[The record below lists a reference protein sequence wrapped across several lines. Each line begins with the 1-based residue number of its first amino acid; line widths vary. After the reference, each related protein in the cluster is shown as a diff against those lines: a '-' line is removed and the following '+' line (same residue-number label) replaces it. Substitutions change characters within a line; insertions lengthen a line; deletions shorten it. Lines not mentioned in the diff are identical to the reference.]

1 MEPWLDSLSEDWK
14 SEQRSS
20 SPVPS
25 LPSSRIHGSV
35 VLSSSQSRIPHLAN
49 NMRQDST
56 TGSFLRHRSTHGRA
70 RQSGRPILRER
81 SASKLNLPATFGSQ
95 KTSSLPRRTS
105 SAFSESQNSVQ
116 HHSVREKATLAET
129 PEWKKRLA
137 AGEDVNSDGF
147 DLFSPSK
154 LEAVFKQPNSSQL
167 HSDKDADPT
176 EAGFNRK
183 PFNVPSSNPFLEQYS
198 SYRGTTRTR
207 VNLEVLEELNEDEEP
222 EQYGLSAV
230 SSDVVKNGSLRG
242 LVKQR
247 VQSLERTED
256 PRSGQSSRNI
266 SSAEDHRWNTS
277 SGLEELKN
285 EFISPVTESKQ
296 NSIRNT
302 VLRNPLDL
310 DVQALQGKLQ
320 QACLEDDARPSSSA
334 SDSYI
339 DYARKD
345 DTEQPLHDEPL
356 PDLTSQSLPDDLS
369 MGTQVFETNGGFINS
384 RRGGRS
390 NEASFHR
397 KSLSLSQEHSRL
409 DSNTRPDI
417 QINSSPPLHSRHFDE
432 SIEDS
437 RISVSAPATP
447 QDTSVVHHTD
457 SHLRPTS
464 SGSPLKLFGNRDT
477 YTNNKL
483 MRILSHF
490 EEPVSSPGQP
500 GPEDLA
506 EGDQEH
512 ALRMSQ
518 FGQGQLDGFGF
529 EQNVRKPSPIQP
541 TGVKPED
548 RIFIPIESEHRLT
561 VTAVQEHTVER
572 VELAGAEKDRTT
584 KRRKT
589 LLEEEILPQGY
600 ESEAKVS
607 ELEETATLAGK
618 KRKDARPGTEGVPAD
633 PDVLASRDF
642 LRPKSTRKSSVSRVP
657 STPNAEPDDVPNS
670 NQAANEDLTEALAAE
685 LATFTQGAVEVN
697 NDSRKA
703 SLATRDYM
711 EEANKVM
718 QFIRSRG
725 KPKPAATIPE
735 IREPTEMSEI
745 NPDSIL
751 DLDLDAE
758 STKDDFSR
766 PPSRD
771 HTPKPAVDRRH
782 ARHDSR
788 TASYLRKYRD
798 EDDLDALGG
807 TSVFGTLATATNK
820 VQSEVV
826 ETFAVEE
833 IQESDPPNMRILNP
847 SETMRK
853 RKYSSS
859 TVGQDPTLNLQS
871 AAHNSGHSSTQHSFP
886 TQSSASG
893 NKGVISSG
901 SVSIPDNIGT
911 MTFDHEKKIWVKKM
925 SGSKP
930 QSRREQQ
937 TSTEPDPFED
947 IPDLSIDEQQ
957 ELQAKARAS
966 KLAGPQENEHAT
978 EDEAQNNKNNLPT
991 PPKTSPV
998 TAASVEER
1006 DMAVSEAEDN
1016 TVEIIRSSLRS
1027 KTSEHEA
1034 NLHNGIP
1041 SKPPSQLKDDRRQAR
1056 VVTIAFSSPVV
1067 SGVNYANLSEEDFS
1081 ELPREE
1087 DLPLDDSEI
1096 HLEDEDREDIT
1107 RQRSTTAPMLP
1118 HIKLGSVPVLD
1129 HEQANN
1135 FQPRTISPILEDD
1148 EEQLDPRLSLIHV
1161 KQSKVVTPA
1170 PNRSIAKLQKG
1181 ANKASSILCLTPL
1194 SDFSVHQLDRSKDL
1208 DQSYVE
1214 ERKHPHALRQA
1225 HGSLALAVDELV
1237 KAITD
1242 AAPDELFWDQLRSLD
1257 LAPSSVSSV
1266 HSLKEY
1272 CPVLEELAMPGNPIS
1287 QLGGLPTSL
1296 RVLDIHQSMVNDLS
1310 SWGHLQNLQY
1320 LDVSSCQLESLEAFS
1335 SLVHLRKLKANNN
1348 RISNIDG
1355 ILDLDGLLEL
1365 ELSNNEMTHVDFQG
1379 CGLSRL
1385 KKLDLSQNQLEDITN
1400 LSLLPGLDELDVSHN
1415 AIRSFSQTEQMALW
1429 KLEIAHNEL
1438 EVFGLKHMAAL
1449 RYLDLDCN
1457 KIKALHG
1464 LSSAYHLEFLS
1475 LREQREKST
1484 IVESVLSTPNECRH
1498 IRLSSNSVV
1507 NGTFILPAAPQNNL
1521 RELEI
1526 AACGITDLPE
1536 RFGLF
1541 FPNCRYLNANF
1552 NAIKDVGPLRKMV
1565 HLNTLL
1571 LARNRIQKLRRT
1583 CLVMS
1588 RLPSLKQIDLRDNPL
1603 TVGFYS
1609 PATGHVHPCEAR
1621 YRLPA
1626 GSDAEDATWM
1636 KVLDEITGL
1645 KRRTIELLLAEH
1657 CKELVHLDGLAL
1669 QRERLV
1675 AHDETWTR
1683 LTSKGVLLKRTPGVI
1698 NEVGSQGGCGGGA
1711 NDGGF
1716 AQQAPRA
1723 NDEDVFDG

>member
-1 MEPWLDSLSEDWK
+1 
-14 SEQRSS
+14 
-20 SPVPS
+20 
-25 LPSSRIHGSV
+25 
-35 VLSSSQSRIPHLAN
+35 
-49 NMRQDST
+49 
-56 TGSFLRHRSTHGRA
+56 
-70 RQSGRPILRER
+70 
-81 SASKLNLPATFGSQ
+81 
-95 KTSSLPRRTS
+95 
-105 SAFSESQNSVQ
+105 
-116 HHSVREKATLAET
+116 VREKATLAET

-137 AGEDVNSDGF
+137 AGEAVHSDGF

-154 LEAVFKQPNSSQL
+154 LEGVFKQPNSSQL
-167 HSDKDADPT
+167 HSDKDADPAET
-176 EAGFNRK
+176 SFNRK
-183 PFNVPSSNPFLEQYS
+183 PFNLPASNPFLEQYS

-207 VNLEVLEELNEDEEP
+207 LNLEVLEEVNEDEEP
-222 EQYGLSAV
+222 ERHDFSAV
-230 SSDVVKNGSLRG
+230 SSDVVQNGSLRG

-247 VQSLERTED
+247 VQSFERAED
-256 PRSGQSSRNI
+256 TRSGQSSPRDVA
-266 SSAEDHRWNTS
+266 SAQDHRWNTS
-277 SGLEELKN
+277 SGLEELRN
-285 EFISPVTESKQ
+285 EFISPVTVSKQ

-302 VLRNPLDL
+302 VLRNSLDL
-310 DVQALQGKLQ
+310 DVQALQSKLQ
-320 QACLEDDARPSSSA
+320 EACSEDEARPSSSA

-345 DTEQPLHDEPL
+345 DADQAFKDEPL

-390 NEASFHR
+390 NEASFLR
-397 KSLSLSQEHSRL
+397 KSLSLSQEPSRL
-409 DSNTRPDI
+409 ESNTRPDI
-417 QINSSPPLHSRHFDE
+417 QINSSPPQHSRQFNE
-432 SIEDS
+432 SIEHS

-457 SHLRPTS
+457 SHLRPMS

-490 EEPVSSPGQP
+490 EEPNSSH
-500 GPEDLA
+500 GPLEA
-506 EGDQEH
+506 EEIAGEDQEL

-518 FGQGQLDGFGF
+518 FGQGELDGFGF

-541 TGVKPED
+541 TMVKPED
-548 RIFIPIESEHRLT
+548 RIFRPLESDKRLLI
-561 VTAVQEHTVER
+561 AAAQEHAADSVD
-572 VELAGAEKDRTT
+572 LSGAEKDRTT

-589 LLEEEILPQGY
+589 LLEDEIIPPDH
-600 ESEAKVS
+600 EIEVKVS
-607 ELEETATLAGK
+607 ELEETTTLAGK
-618 KRKDARPGTEGVPAD
+618 KRKDARPGAEGVPAD
-633 PDVLASRDF
+633 PDVLASRDL
-642 LRPKSTRKSSVSRVP
+642 LRPKSARKSSVDRIP
-657 STPNAEPDDVPNS
+657 SASNVEPDDVPTTTDP
-670 NQAANEDLTEALAAE
+670 ANEDLTEALAAE
-685 LATFTQGAVEVN
+685 LATFAQEAAEVH
-697 NDSRKA
+697 NDSRKP
-703 SLATRDYM
+703 SLATKDYM

-735 IREPTEMSEI
+735 IREPTELSEL

-771 HTPKPAVDRRH
+771 HTPRPAVDRRH

-798 EDDLDALGG
+798 EDDMDALGG
-807 TSVFGTLATATNK
+807 TSVFGTLAPAGNQ
-820 VQSEVV
+820 VQSEVA
-826 ETFAVEE
+826 ETDAVKEL
-833 IQESDPPNMRILNP
+833 QESSPPNIRILNP
-847 SETMRK
+847 SETVKK

-859 TVGQDPTLNLQS
+859 TVEHDATQNLQS
-871 AAHNSGHSSTQHSFP
+871 MTHNSAHSSTQHSFP

-893 NKGVISSG
+893 HKGVISSG
-901 SVSIPDNIGT
+901 TVEIPDNIGT

-925 SGSKP
+925 SEARSK
-930 QSRREQQ
+930 STRHHQ

-957 ELQAKARAS
+957 ELQAKAHILE
-966 KLAGPQENEHAT
+966 LARTQIEPST
-978 EDEAQNNKNNLPT
+978 EDREQSIKAISQT
-991 PPKTSPV
+991 PPKSSPHV
-998 TAASVEER
+998 SAVSVKEYDQAISEEEDNVEET
-1006 DMAVSEAEDN
+1006 N
-1016 TVEIIRSSLRS
+1016 RSSLRS

-1034 NLHNGIP
+1034 KLHNGIP
-1041 SKPPSQLKDDRRQAR
+1041 SKPPSRLIDNRKQAR

-1096 HLEDEDREDIT
+1096 HLEDEDENDDRGAEVP
-1107 RQRSTTAPMLP
+1107 QRSTTEPLLP
-1118 HIKLGSVPVLD
+1118 HRKPSSVPVLD
-1129 HEQANN
+1129 PEQAGS
-1135 FQPRTISPILEDD
+1135 FQHRTISPILED
-1148 EEQLDPRLSLIHV
+1148 EEEHLDPRLSLVHV
-1161 KQSKVVTPA
+1161 RHSKVVTPA
-1170 PNRSIAKLQKG
+1170 PNKSIAKLQKG

-1194 SDFSVHQLDRSKDL
+1194 SDFSVHQVDKAKDL

-1257 LAPSSVSSV
+1257 LAPSSISSV

-1272 CPVLEELAMPGNPIS
+1272 CPALEELGMSGNQIS

-1296 RVLDIHQSMVNDLS
+1296 RVLDIHDSMVNDLT

-1320 LDVSSCQLESLEAFS
+1320 LDVSNCQLESLDGFS
-1335 SLVHLRKLKANNN
+1335 SLVHLRNLKANNN
-1348 RISNIDG
+1348 RIANVDG

-1365 ELSNNEMTHVDFQG
+1365 ELSNNDITHLDFEG
-1379 CGLSRL
+1379 CGLTRL
-1385 KKLDLSQNQLEDITN
+1385 KKLDLSHNQLDDITY
-1400 LSLLPGLDELDVSHN
+1400 LSCLPALDELDVSHN
-1415 AIRSFSQTEQMALW
+1415 AIQDLSKAGHIRLR
-1429 KLEIAHNEL
+1429 KLQITHNEL
-1438 EVFGLKHMAAL
+1438 EVFGLKHMPAL
-1449 RYLDLDCN
+1449 RYLDLDGN
-1457 KIKALHG
+1457 KIKDIRDLC
-1464 LSSAYHLEFLS
+1464 SAYHLEFLS
-1475 LREQREKST
+1475 LREQRDPSD
-1484 IVESVLSTPNECRH
+1484 IVELVLTTPNECRH
-1498 IRLSSNSVV
+1498 IRLSSNSVA
-1507 NGTFILPAAPQNNL
+1507 NGTFRLPAVPQSNL

-1526 AACGITDLPE
+1526 AACGISNLPE

-1552 NAIKDVGPLRKMV
+1552 NAIKEVAPLRKMV

-1588 RLPSLKQIDLRDNPL
+1588 RLPTLKQIDLRENPL

-1609 PATGHVHPCEAR
+1609 PATSEVVKLESCEAR
-1621 YRLPA
+1621 YHLPV

-1636 KVLDEITGL
+1636 KVLDEVTAL
-1645 KRRTIELLLAEH
+1645 KRRTIQLLLAEH
-1657 CKELVHLDGLAL
+1657 CKGLVQLDGLL
-1669 QRERLV
+1669 LRRERLTSQ
-1675 AHDETWTR
+1675 DETWNR
-1683 LTSKGVLLKRTPGVI
+1683 LTSKGVLMKPTPGAM
-1698 NEVGSQGGCGGGA
+1698 NEATG
-1711 NDGGF
+1711 
-1716 AQQAPRA
+1716 
-1723 NDEDVFDG
+1723 